1 MGRYAY
7 HSKSNVWVWG
17 GENIYADIHNMKRLR
32 AMYAAQNQVKGY
44 KELKNKVVAI
54 GTWDDWDY
62 GLNDGGVEFTAKK
75 ESQQEF

>member
-1 MGRYAY
+1 
-7 HSKSNVWVWG
+7 
-17 GENIYADIHNMKRLR
+17 MKRLR